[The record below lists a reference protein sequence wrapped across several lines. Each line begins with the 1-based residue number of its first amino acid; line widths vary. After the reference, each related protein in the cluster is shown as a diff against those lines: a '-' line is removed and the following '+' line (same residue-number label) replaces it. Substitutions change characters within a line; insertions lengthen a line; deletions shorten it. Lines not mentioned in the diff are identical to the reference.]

1 MNKRH
6 ILKNLELAKSDHI
19 ALIKEGHKLLQGR
32 PQSEITKPSSHIE
45 CGFGK
50 WHVLEGYKLINIPVL
65 KEVDELHQEI
75 HNIYTALYYITF
87 DRRKKARSTILTGAI
102 EVPVDEK
109 AFRNK
114 KLKQLE
120 KKVVTMIRLLS
131 KVEDKIN
138 SMKPDDF
145 ESVWFQ

>member
-6 ILKNLELAKSDHI
+6 ILKNLELAKPDHI
-19 ALIKEGHKLLQGR
+19 AHIREAHKLLQGR
-32 PQSEITKPSSHIE
+32 PQSEIAKPTAHID

-50 WHVLEGYKLINIPVL
+50 WHILEGYKLINIPVVKDL
-65 KEVDELHQEI
+65 DLLHQEI

-87 DRRKKARSTILTGAI
+87 DRRTEARSTILTGDV
-102 EVPVDEK
+102 EVPINEK

-114 KLKQLE
+114 KLQQLE
-120 KKVVTMIRLLS
+120 KKVVTMVRLLS
-131 KVEDKIN
+131 RVEDKVN